1 MLKKLILV
9 YVFIFSYAGAVLH
22 SIVPHHHHN
31 SQQEAKAHHH
41 HDHHAKHSH
50 GEDQQNDKDH
60 EQESAPYLFSH
71 TANADV
77 LANHASVDTV
87 VKSKKADKL
96 FALRTE
102 LPTLILAVQ
111 TQVFHPP
118 TDDLITNSP
127 AYLFGALRAPPTALI

>member
-31 SQQEAKAHHH
+31 SQQEAKKHHQ
-41 HDHHAKHSH
+41 HDHHAEHSH

-60 EQESAPYLFSH
+60 GQENSPYLFSH

-77 LANHASVDTV
+77 LANHAYVDTF

-96 FALRTE
+96 FALHAE
-102 LPTLILAVQ
+102 PAVLNL
-111 TQVFHPP
+111 TIAKQVFHPP
-118 TDDLITNSP
+118 SDDLITNSS
-127 AYLFGALRAPPTALI
+127 AYLFGALRAPPISLI